1 MKKVMERTK
10 KNIIYRLP
18 ALLLCALLLS
28 ACGPADN
35 GETASVPNPGESAA
49 SVENTGETISAPAAS
64 VENTDETISAPAA
77 SASEG
82 APSSEVQ
89 ETTPDQSAASKDK
102 FDGTIEE
109 IGPSSFRIIKTFF
122 SADLDDG
129 RMVAVDPVT
138 PDPADSI
145 EVTYTEDTVFTI
157 CSSSDMGITSTN
169 SEATAADLEKGRSV
183 YVTGTRNESV
193 FHAEEVT
200 IYHFD

>member
-10 KNIIYRLP
+10 KNLMYRLP

-28 ACGPADN
+28 ACGQADN
-35 GETASVPNPGESAA
+35 GETASVPNPEES
-49 SVENTGETISAPAAS
+49 AAS
-64 VENTDETISAPAA
+64 VENTDETISAPAASA

-89 ETTPDQSAASKDK
+89 ETTPDQSAASKDSC
-102 FDGTIEE
+102 DGTIEE
-109 IGPSSFRIIKTFF
+109 IGPSSFKIIKTFF
-122 SADLDDG
+122 SVDSDDDG
-129 RMVAVDPVT
+129 MVAVDPVT
-138 PDPADSI
+138 SDPADSI

-157 CSSSDMGITSTN
+157 YSSSDRGITSTN

-193 FHAEEVT
+193 FHAEEVI
-200 IYHFD
+200 IYHFDYD

>member
-10 KNIIYRLP
+10 KNINYRLP

-28 ACGPADN
+28 ACGSADN

-49 SVENTGETISAPAAS
+49 SVENTGETISEPAAS
-64 VENTDETISAPAA
+64 AA
-77 SASEG
+77 ASEG

-89 ETTPDQSAASKDK
+89 ETTPDQSAASKDRL
-102 FDGTIEE
+102 DGTIEE

-122 SADLDDG
+122 SEDLGDDG
-129 RMVAVDPVT
+129 MVAVDPVT
-138 PDPADSI
+138 SDPADSI

-157 CSSSDMGITSTN
+157 CSSSDRGITSTN

-193 FHAEEVT
+193 FHAEEVI